1 MTNIEYFEREVIRK
15 KQAKNRSEQMGHLR
29 EMHDLEVKI
38 GRLQAAVDALRTV
51 EKMNTPDGWE
61 G

>member
-15 KQAKNRSEQMGHLR
+15 KQAKNRAEQMGHLR
-29 EMHDLEVKI
+29 EMNDLEVKI
-38 GRLQAAVDALRTV
+38 GRLQAAVDALRTA

>member
-15 KQAKNRSEQMGHLR
+15 KQAKNRAEQMGHLR

-51 EKMNTPDGWE
+51 EKMNTTDGWE

>member
-15 KQAKNRSEQMGHLR
+15 KQAKNRAEQMGHLR
-29 EMHDLEVKI
+29 EMRDLEVKI
-38 GRLQAAVDALRTV
+38 GRLQAAVDALRTA